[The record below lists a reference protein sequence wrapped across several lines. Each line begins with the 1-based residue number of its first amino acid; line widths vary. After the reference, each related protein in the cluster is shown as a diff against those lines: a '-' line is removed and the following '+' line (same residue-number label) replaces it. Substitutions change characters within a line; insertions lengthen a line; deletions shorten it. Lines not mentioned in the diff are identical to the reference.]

1 VKITFFAP
9 VRNDWIHAERLLAS
23 IRRKFRW
30 VPWGI
35 IFVDDA
41 SRPDQVLLARKL
53 KEEFGFRVI
62 FNPEHRGIVSCLN
75 QLVQELPPG
84 IAIPVS
90 ADMELCNSFF
100 PWVLQYAFV
109 FKKAEFV
116 FAKCRHNHVAT
127 QKCAGVTG
135 WATQKGIQK
144 VSNSKEEFVTGKTR
158 PSGYAVALRSC
169 FVKQYG
175 YDQAL
180 GPLCDFY
187 LNNLMILKHK
197 AFYYGKVVSNTLQ
210 RKASYSGS
218 FNQADSLAL
227 VEKTVFKLESD
238 GVILTDAQKNR
249 YREYER
255 SQWPH

>member
-1 VKITFFAP
+1 M
-9 VRNDWIHAERLLAS
+9 
-23 IRRKFRW
+23 
-30 VPWGI
+30 

-41 SRPDQVLLARKL
+41 SKPEQILLAKKL
-53 KEEFGFRVI
+53 KEKFAFRVI
-62 FNPEHRGIVSCLN
+62 FNREHRGIVSCLN
-75 QLVQELPPG
+75 QLARELPLG

-90 ADMELCNSFF
+90 ADMELCNWVF

-109 FKKAEFV
+109 FKKADIV
-116 FAKCRHNHVAT
+116 FAKCRHNNVAT

-135 WATQKGIQK
+135 WATQEGVQK
-144 VSNSKEEFVTGKTR
+144 VSNSEEDFVAGKTR

-175 YDQAL
+175 YDKAL

-210 RKASYSGS
+210 RKASYSSS

-227 VEKTVFKLESD
+227 VERTVAKLESD
-238 GVILTDAQKNR
+238 GVILTEEQKSR

>member
-1 VKITFFAP
+1 M
-9 VRNDWIHAERLLAS
+9 
-23 IRRKFRW
+23 
-30 VPWGI
+30 
-35 IFVDDA
+35 DDA
-41 SRPDQVLLARKL
+41 SKPEHILIAKKL
-53 KEEFGFRVI
+53 KQEFRFRVT
-62 FNPEHRGIVSCLN
+62 FNAQHRGIVACLN
-75 QLVQELPPG
+75 QLAQELPPG

-90 ADMELCNSFF
+90 ADMELCNSVF

-109 FKKAEFV
+109 LKKADFV
-116 FAKCRHNHVAT
+116 FAKCRHNHIVT
-127 QKCAGVTG
+127 QKSAVVTG
-135 WATQKGIQK
+135 WATKKGIQK
-144 VSNSKEEFVTGKTR
+144 VSKSKEEFVTGKTR

-218 FNQADSLAL
+218 FHQADSLAL
-227 VEKTVFKLESD
+227 VEKTVAKLESN
-238 GVILTDAQKNR
+238 GVILTSAQKNT

-255 SQWPH
+255 SQWPT

>member
-9 VRNDWIHAERLLAS
+9 VRNDWAHAERLLAS
-23 IRRKFRW
+23 IRRTFRW
-30 VPWGI
+30 MPWEM

-41 SRPDQVLLARKL
+41 SKPEQILIAKKL
-53 KEEFGFRVI
+53 KKEFGFRVA
-62 FNPEHRGIVSCLN
+62 FNPKHQGIVSCLN
-75 QLVQELPPG
+75 QLVKELPPG

-100 PWVLQYAFV
+100 PLVLQYAFV
-109 FKKAEFV
+109 LKKADFV
-116 FAKCRHNHVAT
+116 FAKCRHNHVVNH
-127 QKCAGVTG
+127 KCAGVTG
-135 WATQKGIQK
+135 WATQKGIQNA
-144 VSNSKEEFVTGKTR
+144 SNSKEEFVTGKTR

-197 AFYYGKVVSNTLQ
+197 AFYYGKVVSITLQ
-210 RKASYSGS
+210 RNASYSGS

-227 VEKTVFKLESD
+227 VEKTITKFESD
-238 GVILTDAQKNR
+238 GVILTNAQKSR
-249 YREYER
+249 YREFER